1 MDNSQRENLNQRK
14 RHKILHLQRRGRNWV
29 VVILNHRLKKVN
41 IADANNKNIPYAI
54 EEIVEEVKV
63 VVKKAKAKAEKI
75 KAVAEEVVKVAEKV
89 KKPATKKTTKK

>member
-1 MDNSQRENLNQRK
+1 MST
-14 RHKILHLQRRGRNWV
+14 ILLV
-29 VVILNHRLKKVN
+29 VVALAVVSGITYFLMKKGK
-41 IADANNKNIPYAI
+41 IADANNNNIPDAI
-54 EEIVEEVKV
+54 EEKVEEVKV